1 MMTDELFQAC
11 EFAKTAADMSIPVE
25 PMPTPEPGSEA
36 VDGMVNASMMDPN
49 SVGAGT
55 YAGSVDAAA
64 LAQAKARAAAAAQAA
79 AAQKTAAIEEAY
91 MMGYEDAMAEY
102 EEMSKMASVEDAYT
116 MGYEAALEEL
126 EKIAADDFM
135 VIDGNVVKMPGLS
148 VRERGEIINRYA
160 PQAAALPSKGVPA
173 DSYERRVAQVRAA
186 ANRQAA
192 KTFPT
197 KGVSEGGR
205 RAHAM
210 NVAAKR
216 DAAIVR
222 PSRGVANPVERSIH
236 SSILSNAEK
245 PNATKANA
253 KAAINN
259 LKGEIAAANANGKIG
274 RTAKNV
280 GAVVG
285 GLAAGAGAKYGLHKY
300 LANKRKAKMTRNGLI
315 GAGAAAALAGLGYA
329 AHKAND

>member
-55 YAGSVDAAA
+55 YAGAVDQAA
-64 LAQAKARAAAAAQAA
+64 LAQAKARAAAAAEAA

-102 EEMSKMASVEDAYT
+102 EEMNKMASVEDAYT

-148 VRERGEIINRYA
+148 ARERGEIINRYA

-173 DSYERRVAQVRAA
+173 NSYERRVAQVRAA
-186 ANRQAA
+186 AKRQAA
-192 KTFPT
+192 QTFQT
-197 KGVSEGGR
+197 KGVSTGGR
-205 RAHAM
+205 QATAVRA
-210 NVAAKR
+210 AARRQAAQTFQTKGVT
-216 DAAIVR
+216 DAYTRKKDMMTFAL
-222 PSRGVANPVERSIH
+222 AD
-236 SSILSNAEK
+236 K

-280 GAVVG
+280 GAMVG
-285 GLAAGAGAKYGLHKY
+285 GFAAGAGAKYGLHKY